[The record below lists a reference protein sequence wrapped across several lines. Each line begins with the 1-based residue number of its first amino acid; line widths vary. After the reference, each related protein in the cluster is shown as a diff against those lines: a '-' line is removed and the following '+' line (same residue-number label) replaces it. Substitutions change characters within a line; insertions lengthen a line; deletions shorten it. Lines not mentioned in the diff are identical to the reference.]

1 MSFLSCLQQAASFS
15 GLGEDLGV
23 TQFLNTEERAS
34 HREFDTKFSSSDSL
48 LDDKVF
54 LILSLSWRTLAA
66 RVGQPAISTGTKGER
81 LWISSAAGIIGSH
94 PHLLTTGVWSHFVP
108 CHLSLHLLPVPRHLH
123 YQNKYHKPRHKTL
136 GIFNSLLIEQPRELK
151 PWRVAS

>member
-54 LILSLSWRTLAA
+54 LILSLS
-66 RVGQPAISTGTKGER
+66 
-81 LWISSAAGIIGSH
+81 
-94 PHLLTTGVWSHFVP
+94 
-108 CHLSLHLLPVPRHLH
+108 
-123 YQNKYHKPRHKTL
+123 
-136 GIFNSLLIEQPRELK
+136 
-151 PWRVAS
+151 